1 MNAETHR
8 KWLLLLSTLGTLY
21 FTALPLAVWF
31 ADYALPQVTQ
41 QEFITG
47 AVYLSQL
54 VTIGV
59 LLFQFIRRDSLYCQL
74 SYKRQ
79 KTGSTIADFNKLN

>member
-1 MNAETHR
+1 MLGA
-8 KWLLLLSTLGTLY
+8 LGTLY
-21 FTALPLAVWF
+21 FTALPVAVLF
-31 ADYALPQVTQ
+31 ADSTLPPVSQ
-41 QEFITG
+41 QEFIVT

-59 LLFQFIRRDSLYCQL
+59 LLFQFMRRDSLYCRL

-79 KTGSTIADFNKLN
+79 KSGTSAAADFNLNKLN